1 MPPMI
6 IENYT
11 KTVWKNKNNYICKA
25 YFLSFPRL
33 KMYFNYL
40 TVCEE
45 IKKNPSQQ
53 ALILLTLRVKYYF
66 YYANKREKTIIPRL
80 NV

>member
-11 KTVWKNKNNYICKA
+11 KTMWKNKNNYMCKA

-33 KMYFNYL
+33 KMYFNYFNSL
-40 TVCEE
+40 WK
-45 IKKNPSQQ
+45 IKKNPRQQ
-53 ALILLTLRVKYYF
+53 ALILLTLRVEYYF